1 VLSIVFLYFISSST
15 LLQIDSGRYDG
26 KEDFTVVI
34 QPFTSNLEAPK
45 ARNFLGFDLADL
57 TLFSVDC
64 FHLSQ
69 KGHASCEYLMGY
81 ARCEA
86 SKLLMLI
93 RFLSCSCHHAVEQF
107 ARARRQQD
115 ARFHDADEE
124 DQMPFRKDPIPV
136 Y

>member
-1 VLSIVFLYFISSST
+1 VLSIVFLYYFLFH

-69 KGHASCEYLMGY
+69 KGHASCEY
-81 ARCEA
+81 
-86 SKLLMLI
+86 I
-93 RFLSCSCHHAVEQF
+93 
-107 ARARRQQD
+107 
-115 ARFHDADEE
+115 
-124 DQMPFRKDPIPV
+124 
-136 Y
+136 